1 MADDFWEKNYG
12 ITPHPVSEIDVWRAA
27 HQMLKMFSEDA
38 ALTAAQ
44 RADKALE
51 MGDMFNFNLW
61 SRITKA
67 VQEIERQKPGSS
79 EAIN

>member
-1 MADDFWEKNYG
+1 MADEFWEANFG
-12 ITPHPVSEIDVWRAA
+12 IIPQSVNDADVWRAA
-27 HQMLKMFSEDA
+27 HQMLKLFPEDA
-38 ALTAAQ
+38 PIAAAQ

-61 SRITKA
+61 TRITKA
-67 VQEIERQKPGSS
+67 IQEIERQKPGSG